1 MKFLEKHASKLSLTE
16 AKEIEL
22 NAYYTIGNL
31 ADDAAIE
38 AIPQTTPNVLNL
50 LLDEMRAIGEKFA
63 KSKSIEKIK
72 CEFLNNEKLI
82 DVLKA
87 SYLSRST
94 TPMLIGL
101 TRFAVNETTRQAIF
115 ERGFASLRVII
126 FKVSLYI
133 YI

>member
-1 MKFLEKHASKLSLTE
+1 LSLTE

-22 NAYYTIGNL
+22 NAYYTIGNI
-31 ADDAAIE
+31 ANDAAIE

-50 LLDEMRAIGEKFA
+50 LLDEMSAIGEKFA

-72 CEFLNNEKLI
+72 CEFLNNEKRI

-133 YI
+133 YTP